1 MVRPQQGLTC
11 LLRKRYTEGKVIKK
25 GEEMKNKELFSKGKR
40 GLSRREFLTG
50 CAACAVLAPGLTLGR
65 GKASPSTPLG
75 LPSTPSGEKARVRL
89 VFTHIPPDR
98 PTWPNIGYDY
108 EGRKKELTVK
118 LQKAL
123 PGIEFLPVTL
133 QSADEAEKLL
143 QSERDVDGFVVYIVG
158 IWTGAVRRIASS
170 GKPTLLVDDLFAG
183 SGEFLIEYAAARR
196 QGLRVAGVSS
206 SQFEDVVAAVGC
218 FECLK
223 KLRSSTILDVTDSQ
237 RYWGDPKVIHEV
249 FGPEVV
255 KLNSPEIN
263 DAYQRADRSQAE
275 KWAKLWVQNAE
286 RVVEPSQEEIRKSGI
301 MYVAMLD
308 LLHRHKA
315 QAITID
321 CLSLFYGGKLPA
333 YPCLGFF
340 QLNNDGLV
348 GACEGDLPSTMM
360 MLLGTNLVGRPG
372 YISDPVIDT
381 SKNQIIYAHC
391 VAPNKIFGP
400 KGPSNPYR
408 IRNHSEDRKG
418 AAIQSLLPPGEMTTS
433 FEFNC
438 ERKELVLHQA
448 TSVGNV
454 EEDKACRTKLAAE
467 IHGDMDRL
475 LGEWDRFG
483 WHRVTVFGDL
493 KKPLETIC
501 ALLGIKMVYEA

>member
-1 MVRPQQGLTC
+1 M
-11 LLRKRYTEGKVIKK
+11 RKQD
-25 GEEMKNKELFSKGKR
+25 FSLSR
-40 GLSRREFLTG
+40 ARHSLSRREFLSG
-50 CAACAVLAPGLTLGR
+50 CAACAALAPTLGLSK
-65 GKASPSTPLG
+65 GKALAASSPRLQSA
-75 LPSTPSGEKARVRL
+75 SAGEKPRVRL

-108 EGRKKELTVK
+108 EGRKKELTAR
-118 LQKAL
+118 LEKAL

-133 QSADEAEKLL
+133 QSADEADKLL
-143 QSERDVDGFVVYIVG
+143 QRDLNVDGYVVYIVG

-170 GKPTLLVDDLFAG
+170 GKPTVLVDDLYAG

-206 SQFEDVVAAVGC
+206 SRFEDVVAAVGC

-223 KLRSSTILDVTDSQ
+223 KLRSTTILDVTDAEGF
-237 RYWGDPKVIHEV
+237 WGDPKVIKEV

-255 KLNSPEIN
+255 KIGSREIN
-263 DAYQRADRSQAE
+263 EAFQKAEKSEAE
-275 KWAKLWVQNAE
+275 KWSRLWIQNAE
-286 RVVEPSQEEIRKSGI
+286 RVVEPTEEEIKKSGA
-301 MYVAMLD
+301 MYVAILD
-308 LLHRHKA
+308 LLRRYRA
-315 QAITID
+315 QAIAID
-321 CLSLFYGGKLPA
+321 CLGLFYGGKLPA

-348 GACEGDLPSTMM
+348 GACEGDLPSTTM
-360 MLLGTNLVGRPG
+360 MLLATYLAGRPG

-381 SKNQIIYAHC
+381 SKNLIIYAHC
-391 VAPNKIFGP
+391 VAPARVFGP
-400 KGPSNPYR
+400 KGRSNAYR

-418 AAIQSLLPPGEMTTS
+418 AAIQSLLPAGELVTS

-438 ERKELVLHQA
+438 ERREMVVHQA
-448 TSVGNV
+448 TTVGNI

-467 IHGDMDRL
+467 VKGDINKL

-483 WHRVTVFGDL
+483 WHRVTVYGDL
-493 KKPLETIC
+493 KRALETVC
-501 ALLGIKMVYEA
+501 ALVGVKIIYEA

>member
-1 MVRPQQGLTC
+1 
-11 LLRKRYTEGKVIKK
+11 
-25 GEEMKNKELFSKGKR
+25 
-40 GLSRREFLTG
+40 
-50 CAACAVLAPGLTLGR
+50 
-65 GKASPSTPLG
+65 
-75 LPSTPSGEKARVRL
+75 L

-108 EGRKKELTVK
+108 EGRKKELTAR
-118 LQKAL
+118 LEKAL

-133 QSADEAEKLL
+133 QSADEADKLL
-143 QSERDVDGFVVYIVG
+143 QRDLNVDGYVVYIVG

-170 GKPTLLVDDLFAG
+170 GKPTVLVDDLYAG

-206 SQFEDVVAAVGC
+206 SRFEDVVAAVGC

-223 KLRSSTILDVTDSQ
+223 KLRSTTILDVTDAEGF
-237 RYWGDPKVIHEV
+237 WGDPKVIKEV

-255 KLNSPEIN
+255 KIGSREIN
-263 DAYQRADRSQAE
+263 EAFQKAEKSEAE
-275 KWAKLWVQNAE
+275 KWSRLWIQNAE
-286 RVVEPSQEEIRKSGI
+286 RVVEPTEEEIKKSGA
-301 MYVAMLD
+301 MYVAILD
-308 LLHRHKA
+308 LLRRYRA
-315 QAITID
+315 QAIAID
-321 CLSLFYGGKLPA
+321 CLGLFYGGKLPA

-348 GACEGDLPSTMM
+348 GACEGDLPSTTM
-360 MLLGTNLVGRPG
+360 MLLATYLAGRPG

-381 SKNQIIYAHC
+381 SKNLIIYAHC
-391 VAPNKIFGP
+391 VAPARVFGP
-400 KGPSNPYR
+400 KGRSNAYR

-418 AAIQSLLPPGEMTTS
+418 AAIQSLLPAGELVTS

-438 ERKELVLHQA
+438 ERREMVVHQA
-448 TSVGNV
+448 TTVGNI

-467 IHGDMDRL
+467 VKGDINKL

-483 WHRVTVFGDL
+483 WHRVTVYGDL
-493 KKPLETIC
+493 KRALETVC
-501 ALLGIKMVYEA
+501 ALVGVKIIYEA